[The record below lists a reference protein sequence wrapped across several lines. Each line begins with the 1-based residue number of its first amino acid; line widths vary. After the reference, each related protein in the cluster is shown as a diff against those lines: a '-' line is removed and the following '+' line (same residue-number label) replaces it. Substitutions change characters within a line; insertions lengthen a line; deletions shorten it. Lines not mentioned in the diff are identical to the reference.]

1 MFLFIIFRTIK
12 ILLIKSYSQRF
23 VHKIEYVSQKRM
35 VDFVKEASFFP
46 SFIESYFIAVGVLLG
61 GSIIGG
67 LATFLTG
74 NPPLTAI
81 YRLSN
86 LLRIWAIVAA
96 IGGTFDTV
104 YSFERGFLE
113 GETKDLFKQFL
124 LILAALGGAQTGAV
138 LIKWLTQEH
147 LAP

>member
-1 MFLFIIFRTIK
+1 M
-12 ILLIKSYSQRF
+12 
-23 VHKIEYVSQKRM
+23 
-35 VDFVKEASFFP
+35 KEGTFFP
-46 SFIESYFIAVGVLLG
+46 SFIESYFIALGVILG

-67 LATFLTG
+67 LAAFLSG

-96 IGGTFDTV
+96 IGGTFDAV
-104 YSFERGFLE
+104 YSFERGLLQ

-124 LILAALGGAQTGAV
+124 LILAALGGAQTGSL
-138 LIKWLTQEH
+138 LIKWMTQEH
-147 LAP
+147 LSP

>member
-1 MFLFIIFRTIK
+1 L
-12 ILLIKSYSQRF
+12 
-23 VHKIEYVSQKRM
+23 
-35 VDFVKEASFFP
+35 KEATFFH
-46 SFIESYFIAVGVLLG
+46 SFIESYFIALGVILG

-67 LATFLTG
+67 IATFLTG
-74 NPPLTAI
+74 NPPLTAV

-104 YSFERGFLE
+104 YSFERGLLQ

-124 LILAALGGAQTGAV
+124 LILSALGGAQTGAL

-147 LAP
+147 LSP